1 MNNPNNILNRLSFR
15 GHPRSK
21 VNLGSDFQ
29 NVLIWL
35 KFDRNDHDNIANRL
49 YLLTRSSKV
58 KGQLEVRFSK
68 CSDLVQ
74 I

>member
-1 MNNPNNILNRLSFR
+1 MITLEIDCTYFR

-21 VNLGSDFQ
+21 VSSRSDFQ
-29 NVLIWL
+29 NILIWL

-49 YLLTRSSKV
+49 NLLSRSSKV
-58 KGQLEVRFSK
+58 KGQLGVRFLK